1 MYQNE
6 REQQGGGILRFLG
19 RGAAFNPALGNTSAY
34 VREGDRL
41 LLLDCGESVFERLVA
56 RGVLDGV
63 REAYFAVS
71 HLHSD
76 HCGSLGTTVLY
87 CRERLGAKVF
97 MLLPPGEEAYAAS
110 VRQLLSLFG
119 VAEDDYEVMDP
130 ARMPAFQAFSSLRYA
145 RTVHSP
151 GMTCFSFVLETP
163 QGGVFYSA
171 DSHTTDALEAFLRTH
186 DQVAMIYME
195 TTDQDIPG
203 GVHLPLSRLQ
213 AVLTPELAARTRL
226 MHLGS
231 SRCIDMAKE
240 AGFQIV
246 SAEE

>member
-1 MYQNE
+1 
-6 REQQGGGILRFLG
+6 
-19 RGAAFNPALGNTSAY
+19 
-34 VREGDRL
+34 
-41 LLLDCGESVFERLVA
+41 
-56 RGVLDGV
+56 
-63 REAYFAVS
+63 
-71 HLHSD
+71 
-76 HCGSLGTTVLY
+76 
-87 CRERLGAKVF
+87 
-97 MLLPPGEEAYAAS
+97 MLLPPGEEAYGAS

-186 DQVAMIYME
+186 DRVAMIYME
-195 TTDQDIPG
+195 TTDRDVPG
-203 GVHLPLSRLQ
+203 GVHLPLARLQ

-240 AGFQIV
+240 VGFQIV